1 VKGAD
6 VQRTI
11 NDETIHFVEHGA
23 GIPLVALHGSG
34 VDHREIEAAVE
45 AVVRSTGYRRIYP
58 DLPALVPRNALR
70 AVASLTFM
78 SSGFSLKFVSF
89 LRSGR
94 KVREAACGSDV
105 RLPFRHEM
113 SVRLLG
119 SSAPTHVWYRRRR

>member
-1 VKGAD
+1 ML
-6 VQRTI
+6 
-11 NDETIHFVEHGA
+11 VEHGA

-34 VDHREIEAAVE
+34 VDDREIEAAVE

-58 DLPALVPRNALR
+58 DLPALVPRNSLR

-94 KVREAACGSDV
+94 TE
-105 RLPFRHEM
+105 
-113 SVRLLG
+113 G
-119 SSAPTHVWYRRRR
+119 SSRK